1 MFTES
6 QLKEIEA
13 YILENLPKLLEQDQR
28 FALAVER
35 IVSEKYAAKSD
46 LVQILQE
53 IKILREEMNLRFEA
67 SERRF
72 EEMNLRFEA
81 SERRFEEMNLRFEAS
96 EHRFEA
102 LQKDMNSHFEAIQ
115 KEMNLRFEASER
127 RFEALQKDMNSRFE
141 ALQREMNSRFE
152 EMNQRFDEH
161 DRRFDEHD
169 RRIEANTRSIEA
181 LREDMNQRFNR
192 VEQKFEDLKSWVG
205 VVVGGFQRRAGQSLE
220 NAMAGMLRVALKRP
234 DVREEMIQ
242 VRRKLTDHKGVMGVP
257 GKQFE
262 FDILVQDSE
271 VIAFEVKSGSD
282 VEMVEYFAQKR
293 PIVESAFPDKK
304 VNMVFI
310 TLAPDESI
318 AKACVQNDVILA
330 W

>member
-1 MFTES
+1 MFTEG

-46 LVQILQE
+46 LAQILQE

-72 EEMNLRFEA
+72 EALLKDMND
-81 SERRFEEMNLRFEAS
+81 
-96 EHRFEA
+96 RFEA
-102 LQKDMNSHFEAIQ
+102 LLKD
-115 KEMNLRFEASER
+115 
-127 RFEALQKDMNSRFE
+127 
-141 ALQREMNSRFE
+141 MNSRFE
-152 EMNQRFDEH
+152 EMNQRFE
-161 DRRFDEHD
+161 
-169 RRIEANTRSIEA
+169 RI
-181 LREDMNQRFNR
+181 
-192 VEQKFEDLKSWVG
+192 EQKFEDLKSWVG

-220 NAMAGMLRVALKRP
+220 NAMAGMLRVALRRP
-234 DVREEMIQ
+234 DVREDMIQ
-242 VRRKLTDHKGVMGVP
+242 VRQKLTDHEGVMGVP

-293 PIVESAFPDKK
+293 PIVESAFPDKQVK
-304 VNMVFI
+304 MVFI

-318 AKACVQNDVILA
+318 AKACVQNGVILA

>member
-1 MFTES
+1 MFTEG

-13 YILENLPKLLEQDQR
+13 YILENLPRILEQDQR

-35 IVSEKYAAKSD
+35 VVSEKYAAKSD
-46 LVQILQE
+46 LAQILQE

-67 SERRF
+67 NER
-72 EEMNLRFEA
+72 
-81 SERRFEEMNLRFEAS
+81 
-96 EHRFEA
+96 RFEA
-102 LQKDMNSHFEAIQ
+102 LQKN
-115 KEMNLRFEASER
+115 MNLRFEASER
-127 RFEALQKDMNSRFE
+127 RFEAL
-141 ALQREMNSRFE
+141 REYMD
-152 EMNQRFDEH
+152 Q
-161 DRRFDEHD
+161 RFDEHD

-181 LREDMNQRFNR
+181 NTRSIESLKEDMNQRFEDMNRRFDR
-192 VEQKFEDLKSWVG
+192 VEQNFDDLKSWVG
-205 VVVGGFQRRAGQSLE
+205 VVVGGFQNRAGRSLE
-220 NAMAGMLRVALKRP
+220 NAMAGMLRVALKKP

-242 VRRKLTDHKGVMGVP
+242 VRRKLPDHKGVMGVP

-293 PIVESAFPDKK
+293 PIVESAFPDKQVK
-304 VNMVFI
+304 MVFI

-318 AKACVQNDVILA
+318 AEACVQNGIILA
-330 W
+330 R

>member
-1 MFTES
+1 MFTEG

-13 YILENLPKLLEQDQR
+13 YILENLPRILEQDQR

-35 IVSEKYAAKSD
+35 VVSEKYAAKSD
-46 LVQILQE
+46 LAQILQE

-72 EEMNLRFEA
+72 E
-81 SERRFEEMNLRFEAS
+81 
-96 EHRFEA
+96 A
-102 LQKDMNSHFEAIQ
+102 LQKNMD
-115 KEMNLRFEASER
+115 
-127 RFEALQKDMNSRFE
+127 SRFE
-141 ALQREMNSRFE
+141 ALRED
-152 EMNQRFDEH
+152 MNQRFDGH
-161 DRRFDEHD
+161 DH
-169 RRIEANTRSIEA
+169 RIEANTRSIEA
-181 LREDMNQRFNR
+181 NTRSIETNTRSIETNTRSIESLKDEMNQRFDR
-192 VEQKFEDLKSWVG
+192 IEQKFDDLKSWVG
-205 VVVGGFQRRAGQSLE
+205 VVVGGFQNRAGQSLE

-242 VRRKLTDHKGVMGVP
+242 VRRKLPDHKGVMGVP

-293 PIVESAFPDKK
+293 PIVESAFPDKQVK
-304 VNMVFI
+304 MVFI

-318 AKACVQNDVILA
+318 AEACVQNGVILA
-330 W
+330 R

>member
-1 MFTES
+1 MFTEG

-13 YILENLPKLLEQDQR
+13 YILENLPRILEQDQR

-35 IVSEKYAAKSD
+35 VVSEKYAAKSD
-46 LVQILQE
+46 LAQILQE

-67 SERRF
+67 NER
-72 EEMNLRFEA
+72 
-81 SERRFEEMNLRFEAS
+81 
-96 EHRFEA
+96 RFEA
-102 LQKDMNSHFEAIQ
+102 LQKN
-115 KEMNLRFEASER
+115 MNLRFEASER
-127 RFEALQKDMNSRFE
+127 RFEAL
-141 ALQREMNSRFE
+141 REYMD
-152 EMNQRFDEH
+152 Q
-161 DRRFDEHD
+161 RFDEHD

-181 LREDMNQRFNR
+181 NTRSIESLKEDMNQRFEDMNRRFDR
-192 VEQKFEDLKSWVG
+192 VEQNFDDLKSWVG
-205 VVVGGFQRRAGQSLE
+205 VVVGGFQNRAGRSLE
-220 NAMAGMLRVALKRP
+220 NAMAGMLRLALKKP

-242 VRRKLTDHKGVMGVP
+242 VRRKLPDHKGVMGVP

-293 PIVESAFPDKK
+293 PIVESAFPDKQVK
-304 VNMVFI
+304 MVFI

-318 AKACVQNDVILA
+318 AEACVQNGIILA
-330 W
+330 R

>member
-81 SERRFEEMNLRFEAS
+81 
-96 EHRFEA
+96 
-102 LQKDMNSHFEAIQ
+102 LQKDMNS
-115 KEMNLRFEASER
+115 RFEASER

-141 ALQREMNSRFE
+141 EV
-152 EMNQRFDEH
+152 NQRFE
-161 DRRFDEHD
+161 
-169 RRIEANTRSIEA
+169 RIEP
-181 LREDMNQRFNR
+181 
-192 VEQKFEDLKSWVG
+192 KFEDLKSWVG

-220 NAMAGMLRVALKRP
+220 NAMAGMLRVALRRP
-234 DVREEMIQ
+234 DVREDMIQ
-242 VRRKLTDHKGVMGVP
+242 VRQKLTDHKGVMGVP
-257 GKQFE
+257 RKQFE

-271 VIAFEVKSGSD
+271 VIVFEVKSGSD

-293 PIVESAFPDKK
+293 SIVKSAFPDKQVK
-304 VNMVFI
+304 MVFI
-310 TLAPDESI
+310 TLAPDDSI
-318 AKACVQNDVILA
+318 AKACVQNGVMLA